1 MAIEVTEENLPSIY
15 PEVMIRLSLEGEEQE
30 SRNGPVLSFLDPFFL
45 EIIDPRERVIFDP
58 IRDANPFFHLM
69 EFIWMMSGSNK
80 VEWIAQFNKRYHEY
94 AEPDGI
100 VHGAYGH
107 RWINHFN
114 GVDQIVAVADQLKK
128 DRTTR
133 RAVLGMWDP
142 RVDLEPHRDLPCNT
156 HIYFRVESDALHMTV
171 CNRSNDIIW
180 GMLGANVVHMTLLQ
194 ELIAHGAGL
203 GVGSY
208 MVMSNNAHVYTA
220 LPKIK
225 EMLNT
230 RSPVDPYRDG
240 VVSPYPLLILG
251 EEEMKDLLMDCYDF
265 VHTTGS
271 RYRTRWMNEVAVPM
285 YLAWYHRKDG
295 GSKNEHFINKIQ
307 ATDWRKACLEWVERK
322 SASSTSTGR

>member
-1 MAIEVTEENLPSIY
+1 MVVVKEMNLPQIY
-15 PEVMIRLSLEGEEQE
+15 PEVMIAMGLHGEEQE
-30 SRNGPVLSFLDPFFL
+30 SRNGPVRSFLDPFFL
-45 EIIDPRERVIFDP
+45 EIFNPTERVIFDP

-80 VEWIAQFNKRYHEY
+80 AEWIAQFNKRYMSY
-94 AEPDGI
+94 AEPDGL

-114 GVDQIVAVADQLKK
+114 GVDQIVEVVSQLKK

-142 RVDLEPHRDLPCNT
+142 RVDLEPHADLPCNT
-156 HIYFRVESDALHMTV
+156 HIYLRVDADCVNMTV

-194 ELIAHGAGL
+194 ELITHGSGL
-203 GVGSY
+203 GIGSY
-208 MVMSNNAHVYTA
+208 MLMSNNAHVYTK
-220 LPKIK
+220 LPKVDQI
-225 EMLNT
+225 LAT
-230 RSPVDPYRDG
+230 RAPVDPYLEGLVD
-240 VVSPYPLLILG
+240 PYPLLDKD
-251 EEEMKDLLMDCYDF
+251 EQMKDMLMDCYDF
-265 VHTTGS
+265 VNTTGS

-295 GSKNEHFINKIQ
+295 GSKNEQFINKIQ
-307 ATDWRKACLEWVERK
+307 ATDWRKACLEWVARR
-322 SASSTSTGR
+322 SLSLTSTGH